1 MDVAIDESGQQ
12 NRIPRVDDV
21 GVRKTTTDLMPR
33 ANVHDPA
40 VRKRHRPVREG
51 VQPVLKNER
60 IAGSMR
66 HLGPDDRGHGEEH
79 VRPLPWRPAQRLWL
93 PIRFCGKEM
102 QVTGRMRRS
111 VFAALVI
118 AGALGLAA
126 CGSSNSSSTTSS
138 STTSS
143 AAAPSTSSTTS
154 ASGGASSSGS
164 GFKVGLVT
172 DIGGLNDHGFNHLS
186 YEGLLQAESQLGVKG
201 TVLQSTSGSDYVP
214 NLTRLAAPGN
224 KLVIAV
230 GFLMADAIQTVATK
244 YPNVHFA
251 IIDNPGGA
259 APDTAKNIEGIDFA
273 EQQAGYPAGYL
284 TGLYL
289 KEHGYTTA
297 SSVGGQSI
305 PPVTDYIGGFQAGVK
320 AADPSAK
327 LLNAYSQNFTDESS
341 CKELALNQINAGS
354 KVVFQVAGA
363 CGLGVI
369 SAGVQTNTQV
379 IGVDADQSYL
389 APTLVLTSA
398 EKKVNTRRVHG
409 DQGPDGR
416 PVLEQPAGEHQ
427 QRRCRDRQ
435 DRSGRRASSSRRS
448 TTSSRR

>member
-1 MDVAIDESGQQ
+1 
-12 NRIPRVDDV
+12 
-21 GVRKTTTDLMPR
+21 
-33 ANVHDPA
+33 
-40 VRKRHRPVREG
+40 
-51 VQPVLKNER
+51 
-60 IAGSMR
+60 
-66 HLGPDDRGHGEEH
+66 
-79 VRPLPWRPAQRLWL
+79 
-93 PIRFCGKEM
+93 
-102 QVTGRMRRS
+102 VTGRMRRS
-111 VFAALVI
+111 VLAVLVM

-126 CGSSNSSSTTSS
+126 CGSSNSSSSATTSS
-138 STTSS
+138 STS
-143 AAAPSTSSTTS
+143 AAAPASTSTTT
-154 ASGGASSSGS
+154 ASGGTSSSGS
-164 GFKVGLVT
+164 NFKVGLVT

-214 NLTRLAAPGN
+214 NLTRLAAAGN
-224 KLVIAV
+224 NLVIAV

-289 KEHGYTTA
+289 KEHHYTTA

-369 SAGVQTNTQV
+369 SAGVSTHTQV

-398 EKKVNTRRVHG
+398 EKKVNTGVFTAIKDLMNG
-409 DQGPDGR
+409 QFSSNLQENINNGG
-416 PVLEQPAGEHQ
+416 VGIGKIGPAGAQFESQ
-427 QRRCRDRQ
+427 IDNIIAEMK
-435 DRSGRRASSSRRS
+435 SGKINPPTALLVK
-448 TTSSRR
+448 

>member
-1 MDVAIDESGQQ
+1 MTGSLRLRSLVAL
-12 NRIPRVDDV
+12 
-21 GVRKTTTDLMPR
+21 GVATL
-33 ANVHDPA
+33 
-40 VRKRHRPVREG
+40 
-51 VQPVLKNER
+51 
-60 IAGSMR
+60 
-66 HLGPDDRGHGEEH
+66 
-79 VRPLPWRPAQRLWL
+79 
-93 PIRFCGKEM
+93 
-102 QVTGRMRRS
+102 
-111 VFAALVI
+111 
-118 AGALGLAA
+118 ALGLAA
-126 CGSSNSSSTTSS
+126 CGSSSS

-143 AAAPSTSSTTS
+143 ASTASSGSSGASSATTAA
-154 ASGGASSSGS
+154 ASSSGS

-201 TVLQSTSGSDYVP
+201 TVLQSNSGADYVP
-214 NLTRLAAPGN
+214 NLTRLAASGN

-230 GFLMADAIQTVATK
+230 GFLMAQPLQTVATK

-251 IIDNPGGA
+251 IIDSPGA
-259 APDTAKNIEGIDFA
+259 TAPDTAKNIEGIDFA
-273 EQQAGYPAGYL
+273 EQEAGYPAGYL

-289 KEHGYTTA
+289 KDHHYTTA

-305 PPVTDYIGGFQAGVK
+305 PPVTLYIAGFQAGVK

-369 SAGVQTNTQV
+369 SAGVQTKTQV

-389 APTLVLTSA
+389 APALVLTSA
-398 EKKVNTRRVHG
+398 EKMVNTGVFTAIKNLQAG
-409 DQGPDGR
+409 QFSSNLQENIQNGG
-416 PVLEQPAGEHQ
+416 VGIGKIGPAGTQWTSQINNIIAEMK
-427 QRRCRDRQ
+427 
-435 DRSGRRASSSRRS
+435 SGQIKPP
-448 TTSSRR
+448 TTLLVP

>member
-1 MDVAIDESGQQ
+1 MTG
-12 NRIPRVDDV
+12 RI
-21 GVRKTTTDLMPR
+21 
-33 ANVHDPA
+33 
-40 VRKRHRPVREG
+40 RPVG
-51 VQPVLKNER
+51 LLAVAL
-60 IAGSMR
+60 
-66 HLGPDDRGHGEEH
+66 
-79 VRPLPWRPAQRLWL
+79 
-93 PIRFCGKEM
+93 
-102 QVTGRMRRS
+102 
-111 VFAALVI
+111 AALAMGV
-118 AGALGLAA
+118 AA
-126 CGSSNSSSTTSS
+126 CGSSNSSSSS
-138 STTSS
+138 SSSSS
-143 AAAPSTSSTTS
+143 AAAAPSSSSTST
-154 ASGGASSSGS
+154 AAASSSGS

-214 NLTRLAAPGN
+214 NLSRLAASGN

-230 GFLMADAIQTVATK
+230 GFLMADAIQQVALK

-289 KEHGYTTA
+289 KEHHYTTA

-305 PPVTDYIGGFQAGVK
+305 PPVTDYIGGYQAGVK

-369 SAGVQTNTQV
+369 SAGEQTHTQV

-398 EKKVNTRRVHG
+398 EKKVDTGVFTAIKNLENGQFSSNLQENINNGGVGIGKIGPAGAAVHG
-409 DQGPDGR
+409 ADKQHHRGDEIR
-416 PVLEQPAGEHQ
+416 KDQPADGPAGQ
-427 QRRCRDRQ
+427 VVSRSPPCR
-435 DRSGRRASSSRRS
+435 RRALRPSS
-448 TTSSRR
+448 

>member
-1 MDVAIDESGQQ
+1 VSG
-12 NRIPRVDDV
+12 RIRPS
-21 GVRKTTTDLMPR
+21 GLG
-33 ANVHDPA
+33 ALAAA
-40 VRKRHRPVREG
+40 V
-51 VQPVLKNER
+51 L
-60 IAGSMR
+60 
-66 HLGPDDRGHGEEH
+66 
-79 VRPLPWRPAQRLWL
+79 
-93 PIRFCGKEM
+93 
-102 QVTGRMRRS
+102 
-111 VFAALVI
+111 
-118 AGALGLAA
+118 ALGLAA
-126 CGSSNSSSTTSS
+126 CGSSSSTTTSSSGGGAAASSSTTS
-138 STTSS
+138 
-143 AAAPSTSSTTS
+143 
-154 ASGGASSSGS
+154 ASSSGS

-186 YEGLLQAESQLGVKG
+186 YQGLLQAESQLGVKG
-201 TVLQSTSGSDYVP
+201 TVLQSTSGADYVP
-214 NLTRLAAPGN
+214 NLTRLAQSGN

-230 GFLMADAIQTVATK
+230 GYLMANAIQTVATK

-305 PPVTDYIGGFQAGVK
+305 PPVTDYIGGYQAGVK

-327 LLNAYSQNFTDESS
+327 LLNAYSQDFTDESK

-369 SAGVQTNTQV
+369 SAGVQTHTQV

-389 APTLVLTSA
+389 SPTLVLTSA
-398 EKKVNTRRVHG
+398 EKKVDTGVFTAIKNLQNGQFSSNLQENINNGGVG
-409 DQGPDGR
+409 IGKIG
-416 PVLEQPAGEHQ
+416 PAGAKYEAQ
-427 QRRCRDRQ
+427 INDIIAEMK
-435 DRSGRRASSSRRS
+435 SGQIKPA
-448 TTSSRR
+448 TVVAVK